1 MMIPRTPLHEEP
13 LQDGNSSNDDFNDR
27 NNNNIVCD
35 GKESTPA
42 DEQQQL
48 RQMNMKRTRSRLG
61 ARSSHSLYTSS
72 SSSSL
77 LFIVAFLLLFSTSNC
92 SQAASLSSIH
102 DKTNLQDSN
111 KNDIAAP
118 PDSINSAMSLMAS
131 SASSPPSPTSHKLTA
146 QQIFEANSICTQ
158 MTQSP
163 HLMNMHL
170 RNQPLLSSGCR
181 KYISCDTTTATNK
194 GS

>member
-1 MMIPRTPLHEEP
+1 MMMIPRTPLHEEP
-13 LQDGNSSNDDFNDR
+13 LQNDNSSNDDCNDR
-27 NNNNIVCD
+27 YNNIVCG
-35 GKESTPA
+35 GKKTTPA

-61 ARSSHSLYTSS
+61 ARSSHSLYAS

-77 LFIVAFLLLFSTSNC
+77 LFIAALLLLFSTSNC

-118 PDSINSAMSLMAS
+118 DSINSSMTLMAS
-131 SASSPPSPTSHKLTA
+131 SVSSPPSPTKNKPTA

-163 HLMNMHL
+163 HQMNTHL